1 MGLLTNSDATQ
12 HRKWFKEMAELLGW
26 KVGYQYPLGD
36 QKTIHSEPNMPMS
49 NPVSLDIIFIE
60 NPTMDTLKKH
70 GWVTEIGEQ
79 RPVIAQV
86 PFDTPYLQRYSRFII
101 PPVGSVMDARTF
113 EVTAISSILEYPDSW
128 TVRLAPIYKTIKNN
142 ESLQHENNSMIDVL
156 SPGSQDTKPKRK
168 EQANYEFPDGKID
181 KTEGYMVHHQENPG
195 PEYDNDIQN
204 NVLGKNFNEFD
215 S

>member
-1 MGLLTNSDATQ
+1 
-12 HRKWFKEMAELLGW
+12 
-26 KVGYQYPLGD
+26 
-36 QKTIHSEPNMPMS
+36 
-49 NPVSLDIIFIE
+49 
-60 NPTMDTLKKH
+60 
-70 GWVTEIGEQ
+70 
-79 RPVIAQV
+79 
-86 PFDTPYLQRYSRFII
+86 
-101 PPVGSVMDARTF
+101 MDARTF

-142 ESLQHENNSMIDVL
+142 ESLQHENNSMIGVL

-181 KTEGYMVHHQENPG
+181 KTQGYMVHHQENPG

-204 NVLGKNFNEFD
+204 NVLGKNFNDFD